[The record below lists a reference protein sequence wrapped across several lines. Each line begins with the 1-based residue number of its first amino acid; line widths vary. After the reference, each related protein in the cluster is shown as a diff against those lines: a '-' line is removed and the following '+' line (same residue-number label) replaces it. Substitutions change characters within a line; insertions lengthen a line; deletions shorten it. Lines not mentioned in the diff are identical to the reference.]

1 MQTNERG
8 VKEGEPTVR
17 AIDISE
23 PVIDSLTLV
32 RTFQSSEIFDRLYK
46 EMWNLVDGSRNLREI
61 KKWRGRFRGGLF
73 QGMAYLYVLNSLPP
87 NEFSLSFDEIR
98 AVYKELFP
106 DAEDMEDPFEQ
117 SSLAGVTVPDG
128 LVKKRENGRERYV
141 RVCEFTL
148 DSSSVS
154 SKYEAFK
161 IHKKKF
167 RDQFRGAQLL
177 LVVPE
182 DCEIPVRIAEDAD
195 VDVRPL
201 PLTRVEFYEYD
212 DYIYSSYRNNPFAET
227 LEELQW
233 MVLLEP
239 RPRVQHEK

>member
-161 IHKKKF
+161 IHKKK
-167 RDQFRGAQLL
+167 
-177 LVVPE
+177 
-182 DCEIPVRIAEDAD
+182 CEIPVRIAEDAD

-239 RPRVQHEK
+239 RPRVQHEKQALAKI